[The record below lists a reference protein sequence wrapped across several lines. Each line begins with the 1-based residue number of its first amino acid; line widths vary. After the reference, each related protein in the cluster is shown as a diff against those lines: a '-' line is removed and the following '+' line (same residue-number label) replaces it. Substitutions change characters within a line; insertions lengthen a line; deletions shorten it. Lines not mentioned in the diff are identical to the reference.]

1 MRKLWIAIIG
11 IIVVIAAVGGGAIY
25 YMSTQIES
33 LVIYSNSGL
42 RGKTTHEYFWVHLK
56 NSGAKSI
63 EIYQISFLPFTNLTS
78 AFTQDIVVP
87 PGAECIITFYVDG
100 GPVTIENV
108 AGTTTGGGNA
118 VTNSPNNPWPLQG
131 TTWFTASLR
140 ARSGAVYEKDH
151 VGPFS
156 D

>member
-11 IIVVIAAVGGGAIY
+11 IIVVIAAVGGGAVW
-25 YMSTQIES
+25 YMSTQIEALS
-33 LVIYSNSGL
+33 VVEGVTGFHGIVSG
-42 RGKTTHEYFWVHLK
+42 HNYIVVEVK
-56 NSGAKSI
+56 NTGAKTV
-63 EIYQISFLPFTNLTS
+63 EIYEIDMYNITAT
-78 AFTQDIVVP
+78 FTQDIVIP
-87 PGAECIITFYVDG
+87 PGAQCRITFYVDG